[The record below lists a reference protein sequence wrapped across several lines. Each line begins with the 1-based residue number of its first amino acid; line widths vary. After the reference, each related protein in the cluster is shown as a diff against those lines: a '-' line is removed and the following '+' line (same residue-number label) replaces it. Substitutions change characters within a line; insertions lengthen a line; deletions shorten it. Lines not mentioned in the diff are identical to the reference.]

1 MKNQKNN
8 ETDIVFRPAKK
19 WSWLFIGPLFLCFF
33 IGFIWPFIYG
43 FYLSFCEFNLP
54 RDGAWVGLDNYVRAF
69 SDPTFFRSFLF
80 TSAYCA
86 VSVVV
91 INVIAFMLAYVLT
104 GKIKGTKLFRTV
116 FFMPNLIGGV
126 VLGYIFLVL
135 FNGILK
141 NYGTYLTADANFG
154 FWGLVTIV
162 AWQQIGYMMIIYI
175 AGLSQVPGDILEA
188 AKVDGA
194 SGTKTLFRIIIP
206 SVMPSI
212 AICTFLTLTNSF
224 KMFDQNLA
232 LTQGLPVLINPDGSQ
247 IRLTEMLALNI
258 YSTYNIGKNWHGVA
272 QAKAVIFFLLV
283 TSLSLVQQRLT
294 KRGDDSR

>member
-1 MKNQKNN
+1 MKNQNN
-8 ETDIVFRPAKK
+8 NDTEIVFRPAKK
-19 WSWLFIGPLFLCFF
+19 WSWLFVGPLFLCFF

-54 RDGAWVGLDNYVRAF
+54 RDGVWVGLDNYIRAL
-69 SDPTFFRSFLF
+69 SDPTFFRAFVF
-80 TSAYCA
+80 TSAYSA

-91 INVIAFMLAYVLT
+91 TNVIAFMLAYLLT

-116 FFMPNLIGGV
+116 FFLPNLIGGV

-141 NYGTYLTADANFG
+141 NYGTYITADANLG

-175 AGLSQVPGDILEA
+175 AGLSQVPGDTLEA

-194 SGTKTLFRIIIP
+194 SGAKTLFRIIIP

-232 LTQGLPVLINPDGSQ
+232 LTQGLPVMINPDGSQ
-247 IRLTEMLALNI
+247 IKLTEMLALNI

-283 TSLSLVQQRLT
+283 TLLALIQQKLT
-294 KRGDDSR
+294 KRGEDS

>member
-8 ETDIVFRPAKK
+8 DTDIVFRPAKK
-19 WSWLFIGPLFLCFF
+19 YSWLFIGPLFLCFF
-33 IGFIWPFIYG
+33 IGFIWPFIHG
-43 FYLSFCEFNLP
+43 IYLSFCEFNLP
-54 RDGAWVGLDNYVRAF
+54 RDASWVGIGNYLKAITDTSFLRA
-69 SDPTFFRSFLF
+69 FLF
-80 TSAYCA
+80 TTCYTV
-86 VSVVV
+86 VSVVI
-91 INVIAFMLAYVLT
+91 INVIAFMLAYILT
-104 GKIKGTKLFRTV
+104 TKIKGAKFLRTV

-126 VLGYIFLVL
+126 VLGYIWLVL

-141 NYGTYLTADANFG
+141 NYGTYLTADANLG

-194 SGTKTLFRIIIP
+194 TGAKTLFRIIIP
-206 SVMPSI
+206 SVMPSV

-232 LTQGLPVLINPDGSQ
+232 LTQGLPVLINSDGSQ
-247 IRLTEMLALNI
+247 IKLTEMLALNI

-272 QAKAVIFFLLV
+272 QAKAVIFFLIV
-283 TSLSLVQQRLT
+283 SALSLIQQKLT
-294 KRGDDSR
+294 KRGENK

>member
-1 MKNQKNN
+1 MKKQNN
-8 ETDIVFRPAKK
+8 GRTDIVFRPAKK
-19 WSWLFIGPLFLCFF
+19 WSWFFVAPLFACFF

-43 FYLSFCEFNLP
+43 IYLSFCEFNLP
-54 RDGAWVGLDNYVRAF
+54 RDAFWVGFDNYIRVF
-69 SDPTFFRSFLF
+69 GDPSFLRSFLF
-80 TSAYCA
+80 TSAYCV

-91 INVIAFMLAYVLT
+91 INVIAFMLAYTLT
-104 GKIKGTKLFRTV
+104 GTIKGSKFFRTV

-126 VLGYIFLVL
+126 VLGYIWLVL

-141 NYGTYLTADANFG
+141 NYGTYLTADSTLG
-154 FWGLVTIV
+154 FWGLVITV

-175 AGLSQVPGDILEA
+175 AGLSQVPGDIIEA

-194 SGTKTLFRIIIP
+194 TGTKTLFRIIIP

-232 LTQGLPVLINPDGSQ
+232 LTQGLPVITNSDGSQ
-247 IRLTEMLALNI
+247 IKLTEMLALNI

-272 QAKAVIFFLLV
+272 QAKAVIFFLIV
-283 TSLSLVQQRLT
+283 TSLSLIQQKLT
-294 KRGDDSR
+294 KRGEGN